1 MVKVEILKVTG
12 GKKWILKVK
21 KLKWGNFQKFND
33 KIINNN
39 KILKNNI

>member
-21 KLKWGNFQKFND
+21 GNFRKIND
-33 KIINNN
+33 QIINNN
-39 KILKNNI
+39 KILNNNI